1 MANRTSNIVFAMAAL
16 LAIPSAAMA
25 QRWGRAPFP
34 GSGACFFQGTE
45 FRGEYFCVGPGEDL
59 RRIPPEMNDRISSI
73 RLFGRAE
80 VIVFGDD
87 RFRGGWARFDRS
99 VRDLRDERWNDRISS
114 LRVGRDWQPEFREYR
129 GRFDGDRFDDRGRD
143 DRGRPDDRGRSDDR
157 GRPDDRRGRGGVDAD
172 QIVRRAYQDVL
183 GRDPDEGGLRQY
195 RSRIID
201 DGWSEEKVRESL
213 RSSPEYRDRVTMTRA
228 KAQEIVR
235 RAYLNVLKREPDPG
249 AEGYINNVWRQS
261 WSQEQVEREL
271 RNSAEFRQKN
281 AR

>member
-1 MANRTSNIVFAMAAL
+1 MAKRTTGAL
-16 LAIPSAAMA
+16 LAMATVLAMPSAAMA

-34 GSGACFFQGTE
+34 GSGACFFQETE
-45 FRGEYFCVGPGEDL
+45 YRGEYFCVGRGEDL
-59 RRIPPEMNDRISSI
+59 RRVPPEMNDRISSI

-99 VRDLRDERWNDRISS
+99 IRDLRDVRWNDRISS
-114 LRVGRDWQPEFREYR
+114 LRVGNDWREPEFREYR

-143 DRGRPDDRGRSDDR
+143 DRGRDDRGRDDRGRSDDR
-157 GRPDDRRGRGGVDAD
+157 RGRGGPDVD

-195 RSRIID
+195 RSRILD
-201 DGWSEEKVRESL
+201 DGWNEEQVRNSL
-213 RSSPEYRDRVTMTRA
+213 RASPEYREKTTMTRA

-235 RAYLNVLKREPDPG
+235 RAYLNILKREPDPG
-249 AEGYINNVWRQS
+249 AEGYIMNVWQKN

-271 RNSAEFRQKN
+271 RNSQEFRQKN